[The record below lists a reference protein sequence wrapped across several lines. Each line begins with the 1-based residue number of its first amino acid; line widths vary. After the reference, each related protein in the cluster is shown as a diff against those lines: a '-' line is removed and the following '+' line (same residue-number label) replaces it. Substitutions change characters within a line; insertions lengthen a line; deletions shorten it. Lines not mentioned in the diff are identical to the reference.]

1 MARPVVGTLTEEA
14 EEALAPYAHAEADL
28 DWPLLTYLQAVLGRA
43 QEIADLAR
51 DSDDGAGW
59 SAIVDPDRAPE
70 SWLPWTA
77 QLVGVTIPPPGS
89 PEASGLDDA
98 AKRLRIKETA
108 GQRRGTPDAIKGA
121 ARQYLTG
128 DRTAYI
134 SERHGSAY
142 QLRVATLEAE
152 TPDPALVLAALTEQK
167 PAGIVLTYDVIP
179 AGGDY
184 DALNSTHANYDE
196 VEGDFA
202 NYTEVVLDPTQT

>member
-1 MARPVVGTLTEEA
+1 MARPVVGTLA
-14 EEALAPYAHAEADL
+14 EEALVELEPYAHAEAEL
-28 DWPLLTYLQAVLGRA
+28 DWPLLTYLGALLDRA
-43 QEIADLAR
+43 QEVADLAR
-51 DSDDGAGW
+51 DSDDAPGW
-59 SAIVDPDRAPE
+59 SPIGDPDRAPE
-70 SWLPWTA
+70 HWLPWTA
-77 QLVGVTIPPPGS
+77 QLVGVVIPPPGS
-89 PEASGLDDA
+89 PEASGLDEA

-121 ARQYLTG
+121 ARQHLTG
-128 DRTAYI
+128 NRTTYI

-152 TPDPALVLAALTEQK
+152 TPDPDLVLASLLEQK
-167 PAGIVLTYDVIP
+167 PGGIVLTYDVIP

-202 NYTEVVLDPTQT
+202 NYTEVVLDPAHT